1 MPERSVLIRG
11 IEARHR
17 MGISDK
23 RNVPFCRIGESIFI
37 FVITNARTLSPG
49 VQRYNSNGSR

>member
-23 RNVPFCRIGESIFI
+23 RNVPFHKMGESIFNC
-37 FVITNARTLSPG
+37 VIADTRTVHPG
-49 VQRYNSNGSR
+49 VQGYNSC